1 MTHGLDL
8 TLFALYL
15 VFNIALGIWV
25 ARRRTAGTRDY
36 FLAGEGLPWYTIG
49 GSIIAA
55 NISTEHFIGMIGVAY
70 AVGFVVAQW
79 EWGNWFTFSAL
90 IWVFLPYYIRGGLY
104 TMPEFLERRYNSTCR
119 YLFAVCSL
127 VLWIIAQMAVVMLAG
142 GKAMKGMFGIDE
154 RLTILGLAV
163 LAGSYTIYGGL
174 RSVAWTDFLQFVVM
188 MLGGLI
194 VTVIGL
200 QRVDG
205 LGNLMHFAP
214 GKFKIIYPITDKDY
228 PWFGV
233 WSLFISIGIWYNC
246 TNQFIVQRCLG
257 ARSEWDA
264 RMGVVFAG
272 FMKILLPL
280 LVVIPG
286 IVAFKLFPGLSDKDQ
301 AFPTLVRELVPVGL
315 SGIVM
320 AGLASGM
327 LSHISSVLN
336 SCSTVFTMDLY
347 KTLLGKNKTDQHLVR
362 VGRFSAFGILTIST
376 LLALWFT
383 LPPSPTFSAGDFKDL
398 PALATELNQQSDG
411 VSQYLNGRFSET
423 TRQTLSAQQGPG
435 SDAGLLKEAL
445 VQEFNR
451 VIRSQAIYEEQRFA
465 GVKLAEETRRLLG
478 QNPTGK
484 DLVRLNRLLLE
495 DAYPLAIV
503 KKSNLG
509 VFDLIQNVGAWVA
522 APIAAVFLLGVLWKR
537 TTAAAA
543 TFVLLFAFPYTWL
556 VEYVLFKQVSWLM
569 PFDNWL
575 NRTFLVWATSMVVL
589 VAVSLLTPPPAPEKI
604 KGIIWSWKVTVL
616 PESERQRNRGLRNLL
631 LWWCVFIGI
640 MAVLYAYMMWFQF
653 WGPGA
658 GS

>member
-1 MTHGLDL
+1 MTHSLDFI
-8 TLFALYL
+8 LFACYL
-15 VFNIALGIWV
+15 AFNIALGIWV
-25 ARRRTAGTRDY
+25 ARRKTAGTRDY
-36 FLAGEGLPWYTIG
+36 FLAGDGLPWYAIG

-90 IWVFLPYYIRGGLY
+90 IWIFLPYYIRGGLY
-104 TMPEFLERRYNSTCR
+104 TMPEFLERRYNPTCR

-127 VLWIIAQMAVVMLAG
+127 VLWIVAQMAVVMLAG

-154 RLTILGLAV
+154 TLTILCLAV

-174 RSVAWTDFLQFVVM
+174 VSVAWTDFLQFVVM
-188 MLGGLI
+188 MLGGLV

-200 QRVDG
+200 HNVGG
-205 LGNLMHFAP
+205 LHELMLFAP
-214 GKFKIIYPITDKDY
+214 EKFKIIYPITDKDY

-280 LVVIPG
+280 LVVVPG
-286 IVAFKLFPGLSDKDQ
+286 IVAFKLYPNLADKDQ

-347 KTLLGKNKTDQHLVR
+347 KPFLGRDKSEQHLVR
-362 VGRFSAFGILTIST
+362 VGRVSASAILAVAT
-376 LLALWFT
+376 LLAIWF
-383 LPPSPTFSAGDFKDL
+383 S
-398 PALATELNQQSDG
+398 
-411 VSQYLNGRFSET
+411 Y
-423 TRQTLSAQQGPG
+423 RQ
-435 SDAGLLKEAL
+435 
-445 VQEFNR
+445 
-451 VIRSQAIYEEQRFA
+451 
-465 GVKLAEETRRLLG
+465 
-478 QNPTGK
+478 
-484 DLVRLNRLLLE
+484 
-495 DAYPLAIV
+495 
-503 KKSNLG
+503 LG
-509 VFDLIQNVGAWVA
+509 VFVLIQNVGAWVA

-537 TTAAAA
+537 TTAWAA
-543 TFVLLFAFPYTWL
+543 TFVLIFAFPYTAF
-556 VEYVLFKQVSWLM
+556 VEYYLFKHVPCLM

-575 NRTFLVWATSMVVL
+575 NRTFVVWATSMLLLVVL
-589 VAVSLLTPPPAPEKI
+589 SLVTQPPDPEKI
-604 KGIIWSWKVTVL
+604 KGIIWSWNVMKL
-616 PESERQRNRGLRNLL
+616 PDSERQRNRGLRNLF
-631 LWWCVFIGI
+631 LWWCVFIGL
-640 MAVLYAYMMWFQF
+640 MAALYAYMMWFQF
-653 WGPGA
+653 AGPGSRQ
-658 GS
+658 G

>member
-1 MTHGLDL
+1 MTHRLDFI
-8 TLFALYL
+8 LFGCYL
-15 VFNIALGIWV
+15 AFNIALGIWV
-25 ARRRTAGTRDY
+25 ARRRTAGTRNY

-90 IWVFLPYYIRGGLY
+90 IWIFLPYYIRGGLY

-127 VLWIIAQMAVVMLAG
+127 VLWIVAQMAVVMLAG

-154 RLTILGLAV
+154 TLTIICLAV

-174 RSVAWTDFLQFVVM
+174 VSVAWTDFLQFVVM

-200 QRVDG
+200 HNVGG
-205 LGNLMHFAP
+205 LHELMMFAP
-214 GKFKIIYPITDKDY
+214 EKFKIIYPITDKQY

-272 FMKILLPL
+272 FMKIVLPL
-280 LVVIPG
+280 LVVVPG
-286 IVAFKLFPGLSDKDQ
+286 IVAFKLYPSLADKDQ

-347 KTLLGKNKTDQHLVR
+347 KPFLGRDKSERHLVR
-362 VGRFSAFGILTIST
+362 VGRVSASAILAVAT
-376 LLALWFT
+376 LLAIWF
-383 LPPSPTFSAGDFKDL
+383 S
-398 PALATELNQQSDG
+398 
-411 VSQYLNGRFSET
+411 Y
-423 TRQTLSAQQGPG
+423 RQ
-435 SDAGLLKEAL
+435 
-445 VQEFNR
+445 
-451 VIRSQAIYEEQRFA
+451 
-465 GVKLAEETRRLLG
+465 
-478 QNPTGK
+478 
-484 DLVRLNRLLLE
+484 
-495 DAYPLAIV
+495 
-503 KKSNLG
+503 LG
-509 VFDLIQNVGAWVA
+509 VFVLIQNVGAWVA
-522 APIAAVFLLGVLWKR
+522 APIAAVFLLGVLWRR
-537 TTAAAA
+537 TTAWAA
-543 TFVLLFAFPYTWL
+543 TFVLIFAFPYTAF
-556 VEYVLFKQVSWLM
+556 VEYYLFKHVSWLM

-575 NRTFLVWATSMVVL
+575 NRTFLVWATSMLLLVVL
-589 VAVSLLTPPPAPEKI
+589 SLVTKAPDAEKTE
-604 KGIIWSWKVTVL
+604 GIIWSWKVAKL
-616 PESERQRNRGLRNLL
+616 PESQRHRNRGLRNLF
-631 LWWCVFIGI
+631 LWWCIFIVLMG
-640 MAVLYAYMMWFQF
+640 ALYAYMMWFQF
-653 WGPGA
+653 AGPGSRP
-658 GS
+658 G